1 MNNDDT
7 MWYIFI
13 YEEFQSFEEFKLF
26 PRFKVSKLWKH
37 IIELLQSREVVASSV
52 VRLVTAAVP
61 EKKWDALSPLLHQTP
76 PPLSS
81 YPVYYKIRPKR
92 RVCLFLKDWK
102 CTWSAGKQSAIMP
115 VTMILIS
122 AVISFISHYVVVC
135 LGLWM
140 TMRNSTKNTEAV
152 GAIVAKPKSE
162 SQVWQIRLQKQTT

>member
-1 MNNDDT
+1 MDFGF
-7 MWYIFI
+7 WICHSWL
-13 YEEFQSFEEFKLF
+13 EWWWEFKVVETHTL
-26 PRFKVSKLWKH
+26 RS
-37 IIELLQSREVVASSV
+37 SEVLASV

-61 EKKWDALSPLLHQTP
+61 EKKWDACSPLLHQTP
-76 PPLSS
+76 PPPYLLSS
-81 YPVYYKIRPKR
+81 YPVHYKIRPKR
-92 RVCLFLKDWK
+92 RICLFLKDWK
-102 CTWSAGKQSAIMP
+102 CTRSAGKQSAIMP